1 MEINKNKKKI
11 VEDITIFITFVRS
24 NSKYLKPC

>member
-24 NSKYLKPC
+24 NSKYLKR